1 MLVSDNR
8 VSSSKRLN
16 SFVHFRDRSRIVAT
30 VGLRIV
36 SVDQVGPQ
44 NIEII
49 CPALT
54 STLQMVG
61 STRGLFHHTD
71 ELPSIEQYREL
82 CGTAVLDIVAQAK
95 LARPVIMMI
104 DRCDSN
110 RPTPTG
116 YTTTAA
122 AAATDAVQP
131 ASHSGTVLLC
141 NETYRK
147 LVERESFSQ

>member
-49 CPALT
+49 CPALA

-71 ELPSIEQYREL
+71 ELPSIEQWLFDGHREL
-82 CGTAVLDIVAQAK
+82 CGMAVLDIVAQAK

-131 ASHSGTVLLC
+131 ASHSGTVYYATKRIV
-141 NETYRK
+141 NW
-147 LVERESFSQ
+147 